1 MSPILDAS
9 GHATSVPEGAGTTV
23 TSGHARAIGDVPG
36 RAATDRPGLRSL
48 VRVPWA
54 GGALLGNQL
63 ARWSG
68 VTVINISA
76 VSQIFASCAALAITA
91 RQLRPGGSCLA
102 VSANR
107 RGNARAIAERRPT
120 AVGGQPRLAAGQ
132 GTAQRGPRQ
141 AAVAD
146 IDLGGQRDRSGLRS
160 GYRGHVG
167 TA

>member
-1 MSPILDAS
+1 MISIN
-9 GHATSVPEGAGTTV
+9 
-23 TSGHARAIGDVPG
+23 AISE
-36 RAATDRPGLRSL
+36 TF
-48 VRVPWA
+48 
-54 GGALLGNQL
+54 
-63 ARWSG
+63 
-68 VTVINISA
+68 VI
-76 VSQIFASCAALAITA
+76 CAALAITT

-160 GYRGHVG
+160 RYRCHLG
-167 TA
+167 AR